1 MSLNSIKTAAKN
13 ALAYPKAK
21 RGDVAVIERVHTST
35 DLKRKKTEWKT
46 YELIKVTK
54 TSKGKVISYVN
65 ASGSQG
71 IVHSSHRVMI
81 ITDEDKQAA
90 ARDLFG
96 AEPFDSIE
104 AMKTAILD
112 RAEALR

>member
-1 MSLNSIKTAAKN
+1 MTYKLNPVAS
-13 ALAYPKAK
+13 YPKAK
-21 RGDVAVIERVHTST
+21 RGDVAVIEVVHTAT
-35 DLKRKKTEWKT
+35 DLKWKKTTWKT

-54 TSKGKVISYVN
+54 TAKGKVVTYTT
-65 ASGSQG
+65 ASGSYG

-96 AEPFDSIE
+96 ADPFDSID
-104 AMKTAILD
+104 AVKQAIID
-112 RAEALR
+112 RSEALR